1 MKLDRVV
8 LVNWGQL
15 TPADYEFGNMS
26 LLTGPTG
33 AGKSTML
40 DGIQTIMT
48 AAYPGIVSYNPGQ
61 DEVQQGPKRGKSKRT
76 LESFAVGAEYSLFS
90 RPDGAQCYAA
100 AVFRPSSAQEPA
112 KLFTALIAASAH
124 VEGVGERRQAKL
136 ERLEMVIVEDAA
148 LSYKDFLKDEE
159 ANEWIAVDQIV
170 RNLKAKYP
178 KVVAYEQKRDYLS
191 ALYGHCRGRNSVT
204 WDEAQHA
211 ARAWA
216 QSIAYRPIGSVNELV
231 REDILEFDAK
241 HLQESITRI
250 SELMRQ
256 VTSLRAEGERLSGIV
271 ARLAEL
277 KQSIG
282 ETSQKF
288 EEQVQYE
295 LLLARMR
302 LEADNKV
309 IRDKEREQKED
320 QEVIGRMKR
329 QVESEKLKRGGLDAS
344 RVEVQAKLLGIPAHA
359 EKKELETRL
368 ARAAQESRSKLAEL
382 YAGLRAAAN
391 ITSAAEWLASQ
402 EVEDRLPKVRAAIE
416 KAAGALAAA
425 DMERLAGLLDAV
437 VSANSEDKLDSERL
451 RSLSAAFDG
460 IASSLQSVHEA
471 LVGTDESVLWALAS
485 EEAALEASAKELQS
499 EQRELAARK
508 ERLAAGAGNYDRHTG
523 IAVERIRE
531 RYPQAGVQVL
541 CDLVEPRSQQWQPA
555 IEGYMDGA
563 RFNLIVK
570 PEWEAKTI
578 DFLETFGS
586 RSKVV
591 QGKRCLERAG
601 TARVPPESIIHELH
615 TEHPIA
621 KAYLIEQFGSVVK
634 VKDSEELRHTARGLT
649 ISGKGSGSRTMFVGE
664 KRELVFGRAARENA
678 LKQVEDKL
686 EACADALAEVTR
698 LRAKLKELKGPLAG
712 LHQPGFDA
720 TILAAHASE
729 MEQAQRSLAQLD
741 LSGVG
746 ELETALA
753 CLTAEIK
760 VCDDSIEAA
769 NREGGRAQDRIK
781 AADEVIV
788 RVNAG
793 KDSRL
798 AAVQHQLQRLKAV
811 CEANPAKTF
820 DVLTQQVKDLQESG
834 GLSVLAVEQNLDAI
848 RSRPETLL
856 GTVRE
861 QLAQYNAAAKPEERF
876 ISPLNV
882 APSTTFDIN
891 YGPLCTLG
899 KVVTELHQEL
909 DGIGLHKNRDK
920 LQQAE
925 RSFHDV
931 FTKQFCVEIKSK
943 VDDGVRTLK
952 QLNIELSRLKFGTDR
967 FSIDYSRW
975 VPEFQDYYGFF
986 SAVAELADS
995 PEVVDLFAGDGL
1007 SPKHAQVRDN
1017 LVKLLL
1023 DPDQERAS
1031 KELLRIADYRNYR
1044 VYEIWNDSDSG
1055 GRISLSTWG
1064 TGSGGQ
1070 LETPAYIVRAA
1081 VVTNRLKLF
1090 DKGAALRMLVS
1101 DESFSRMDEGRARA
1115 VLKYLRDG
1123 LGIQVISAMPTRGAG
1138 GLRPEF
1144 DREFS
1149 FSRVPVGSNGELDF
1163 LIEVDERV
1171 FKQDKMRELWEAQ
1184 RVAVREQAKLAFE
1197 AAEGPEARAT
1207 S

>member
-1 MKLDRVV
+1 MKLDRIV

-15 TPADYEFGNMS
+15 TPGDYEFGNMS

-40 DGIQTIMT
+40 DGIQTVMT

-90 RPDGAQCYAA
+90 RTDGAQCYAA
-100 AVFRPSSAQEPA
+100 AVFRPSAAQEPG

-136 ERLEMVIVEDAA
+136 ERLEMVIIEDAA
-148 LSYKDFLKDEE
+148 LAVEDFLKDKE
-159 ANEWIAVDQIV
+159 ANEWIAVEQVV
-170 RNLKAKYP
+170 RHLKSKYP
-178 KVVAYEQKRDYLS
+178 KVVAYEQKRDYLCS
-191 ALYGHCRGRNSVT
+191 LYGHCRGRNSVP

-216 QSIAYRPIGSVNELV
+216 QSIAYKPIGSVTELV

-241 HLQESITRI
+241 NLQESITRI
-250 SELMRQ
+250 SDLMRQ
-256 VTSLRAEGERLSGIV
+256 VTSLRAEGERLSAIV

-277 KQSIG
+277 KQVIG
-282 ETSQKF
+282 ETSHAF

-302 LEADNKV
+302 LDADNKV
-309 IRDKEREQKED
+309 IRDKEREKKDDE
-320 QEVIGRMKR
+320 EVIERMTR
-329 QVESEKLKRGGLDAS
+329 QVESETLKRRGLDLS

-359 EKKELETRL
+359 EKNELQTRL
-368 ARAAQESRSKLAEL
+368 ARLTQESRTKLAEL
-382 YAGLRAAAN
+382 YAGLKAAAN
-391 ITSAAEWLASQ
+391 ITSAAERLAGQ
-402 EVEDRLPKVRAAIE
+402 AIEPRLTKVKAAIE
-416 KAAGALAAA
+416 RASLALGGT
-425 DMERLAGLLDAV
+425 DMERLAGLLEV
-437 VSANSEDKLDSERL
+437 VVAASAQDKLDPERL
-451 RSLSAAFDG
+451 RSLSAGFDG
-460 IASSLQSVHEA
+460 VANSLQVVHEA

-485 EEAALEASAKELQS
+485 EEAALEAAAAQIRS
-499 EQRELAARK
+499 EQKELAARK
-508 ERLAAGAGNYDRHTG
+508 ERLAAGAGNYDRHTV
-523 IAVERIRE
+523 IAVERIEE

-541 CDLVEPRSQQWQPA
+541 CDLVEPLSPEWQQA
-555 IEGYMDGA
+555 IEGYLDGA

-578 DFLETFGS
+578 DLLETFGS

-591 QGKRCLERAG
+591 QGRRCLERADA
-601 TARVPPESIIHELH
+601 ARVPPESIIHELR

-621 KAYLIEQFGSVVK
+621 RAYLIEQFGSVVK
-634 VKDSEELRHTARGLT
+634 VKDSEELRNTARGLT
-649 ISGKGSGSRTMFVGE
+649 KSGKGSGSRTMFVGE
-664 KRELVFGRAARENA
+664 KRDLVFGRAARENA
-678 LKQVEDKL
+678 LKQVDEQL
-686 EACADALAEVTR
+686 ESCADALKEVAGLQAR
-698 LRAKLKELKGPLAG
+698 LKELKGPLAG
-712 LHQPGFDA
+712 LRQPAFDA
-720 TILAAHASE
+720 TILAAHASD
-729 MEQAQRSLAQLD
+729 MEHAERSLAQLD
-741 LSGVG
+741 LSGVD
-746 ELETALA
+746 ELEKELQR
-753 CLTAEIK
+753 LESEIE
-760 VCDDSIEAA
+760 VCDDAIRAA
-769 NREGGRAQDRIK
+769 NTAAARAQDRIDT
-781 AADEVIV
+781 ADGVISN
-788 RVNAG
+788 VNAG
-793 KDSRL
+793 KDARL
-798 AAVQHQLQRLKAV
+798 AAVQHHLERLKAI

-820 DVLTQQVKDLQESG
+820 DVMMQEVKDLQESG
-834 GLSVLAVEQNLDAI
+834 TLSVQAVEHKLTAG

-861 QLAQYNAAAKPEERF
+861 QLAEYNAAAKPEERF
-876 ISPLNV
+876 TSPLHV
-882 APSTTFDIN
+882 APSTTFDVN
-891 YGPLCTLG
+891 YGPLCSLG
-899 KVVTELHQEL
+899 KVVSELHQEL

-925 RSFHDV
+925 KSFHDV

-952 QLNIELSRLKFGTDR
+952 QLNVELSRLKFGTDR

-995 PEVVDLFAGDGL
+995 PEIVDLFAGDGL
-1007 SPKHAQVRDN
+1007 SPKHAQVRDG

-1055 GRISLSTWG
+1055 GRIALSTWG

-1149 FSRVPVGSNGELDF
+1149 FSRVPVAANGELDF

-1184 RVAVREQAKLAFE
+1184 RAAVREQAKLAFD
-1197 AAEGPEARAT
+1197 AAERAEAKAAP
-1207 S
+1207 